1 MGTDGVTPRKA
12 HAVALSSLLAAA
24 AVYVLMLVGYLQG
37 WGWLAGIDAAAL
49 DASYDI
55 AVKHPGWVRWWDGVS
70 TYLAPAVF
78 RVVGMV
84 VAVVALLRGR
94 LRAALFLL
102 VAVETSGLLTMVAK
116 GSVGRPRPVT
126 ALVSASSTSF
136 PSGHALGVMV
146 GVGALLVLV
155 LPVLRRSAR
164 VAALAVGVL
173 VVAGVG
179 VARVA
184 LNVHHPSDVLAGWA
198 LGWVY
203 LVGWALVLTPWR
215 RPGLPGSR
223 GAQQEARDDQP

>member
-1 MGTDGVTPRKA
+1 MRPRA
-12 HAVALSSLLAAA
+12 ARAAALGSVVAAA
-24 AVYVLMLVGYLQG
+24 AVYVLMLVGYRQG
-37 WGWLAGIDAAAL
+37 WQWLAGVDAAAL

-84 VAVVALLRGR
+84 VAVVAVLRGR

-146 GVGALLVLV
+146 GVGAFLMLA
-155 LPVLRRSAR
+155 LPVLRSTAR
-164 VAALAVGVL
+164 AAALAVGVL
-173 VVAGVG
+173 VVAAVG
-179 VARVA
+179 IARVA

-203 LVGWALVLTPWR
+203 LVGWALVLKPWR
-215 RPGLPGSR
+215 RPGLTRSGGR
-223 GAQQEARDDQP
+223 QDAHDDQP